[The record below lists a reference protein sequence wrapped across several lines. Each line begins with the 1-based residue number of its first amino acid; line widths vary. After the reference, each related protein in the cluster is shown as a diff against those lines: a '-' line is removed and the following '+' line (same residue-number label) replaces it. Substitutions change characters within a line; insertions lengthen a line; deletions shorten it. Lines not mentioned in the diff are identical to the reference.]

1 MEGIENNRKM
11 NYVFLSNQFKHQLTA
26 EVLAKIIENKI
37 FQDYPFYFPSSK
49 DEGLELINTWLDK
62 GRENFNESLKELA
75 KELAFDYN
83 KLFVGPDKVLAPPWE
98 SVYTSEERVVFARP
112 TMEVRDFYRRHNIE
126 YQRLNQEPEDHFAVE
141 LEFMAH
147 LIEKQEEALTKK
159 EKDLSQYYILEQ
171 RKFMVEHLQQWAY
184 LFLDQ
189 VYQKASTDYYR
200 GLALFT
206 RGFLEWDAQNLV

>member
-37 FQDYPFYFPSSK
+37 FQEYPFGFSSTNK
-49 DEGLELINTWLDK
+49 DKGLELINTWLDK
-62 GRENFNESLKELA
+62 GRENFNESLQ
-75 KELAFDYN
+75 ELAFDYN

-98 SVYTSEERVVFARP
+98 SVYTSEERMVFTGP
-112 TMEVRDFYRRHNIE
+112 TMAVRDFYRRHNIE

-147 LIEKQEEALTKK
+147 LIARQKEALARK
-159 EKDLSQYYILEQ
+159 EEDLMQYYILEQ

-184 LFLDQ
+184 LFLEQ

-200 GLALFT
+200 GLALFA
-206 RGFLEWDAQNLV
+206 RGFLEWDAQHLV